1 MEKNEGMWD
10 RSIRVV
16 IGLVAIYLGVRFSAW
31 WYILAAIALI
41 TAATGYCLVYRLFG
55 WNTTCQ
61 CCESCET
68 KQEMPVKKVSKKKK
82 L

>member
-1 MEKNEGMWD
+1 MEKNDGMWD
-10 RSIRVV
+10 RCIRVV

-41 TAATGYCLVYRLFG
+41 TAATGSCLLYRLFG
-55 WNTTCQ
+55 WNTAE

-68 KQEMPVKKVSKKKK
+68 KQEMPAKKVSKKKK
-82 L
+82 A